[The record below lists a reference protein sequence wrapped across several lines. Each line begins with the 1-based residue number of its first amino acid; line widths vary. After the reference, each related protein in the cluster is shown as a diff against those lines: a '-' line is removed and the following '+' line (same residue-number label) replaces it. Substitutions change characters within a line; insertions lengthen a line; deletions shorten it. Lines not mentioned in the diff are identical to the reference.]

1 MATVNMSQG
10 RIWKVLSSYSLILVL
25 GNLFQLFYNMMDS
38 VIVGRFIGKNA
49 LAAVGSSSPVIN
61 IAILGISG
69 LCIGSSVLMSR
80 FFGAEDYKSLKREFS
95 TTLLFGLFFSLFI
108 LVLGLFV
115 SRPLLR
121 ALNVPEEILS
131 ISTSYLRI
139 IFIGTPFTYFYN
151 ALSYAIKSV
160 GDSKTPLKF
169 LAASSILN
177 IVLDLILI
185 GYFGYGVICSAV
197 TTVVAQFLSAFLCF
211 VYIYVKIPV
220 IALGSKEFKIDG
232 PLLKKTLSYGS
243 VTALQQSIQPICK
256 LLIQGSINT
265 LGVDGMAAYNAVS
278 KVDDFA
284 FTPEQGIAQGIT
296 TFVAQNEGA
305 GKSERVVKGF
315 GVGMLLE
322 CIYFV
327 FICLVSLLLRRQI
340 VTLFVSGSEL
350 GVIDIGSRYLFYMS
364 FMYIFPA
371 LTNGI
376 QGFFRGL
383 GKMWVTLVSTFI
395 QASSR
400 VVFVTLLIG
409 RLGIVSVIV
418 ASVIGWILMLLFEVP
433 LYLRYLISKRRKE
446 SFQSV

>member
-1 MATVNMSQG
+1 MATVNMSEG
-10 RIWKVLSSYSLILVL
+10 RIWKVLSSYSFTLVL
-25 GNLFQLFYNMMDS
+25 GNLFQLFYNLMDS
-38 VIVGRFIGKNA
+38 VIVGRFIGKDA

-80 FFGAEDYKSLKREFS
+80 FFGGRDHEKLKREFS
-95 TTLLFGLFFSLFI
+95 TMLLFGLLFSLAI
-108 LVLGLFV
+108 SVLGFAF

-121 ALNVPEEILS
+121 ALNVPSQILS
-131 ISTSYLRI
+131 ISSYYLRI

-151 ALSYAIKSV
+151 ALSYAMKSV

-169 LAASSILN
+169 LALSSVLN

-185 GYFGYGVICSAV
+185 GYFGFGIICSAI

-211 VYIYVKIPV
+211 VYIYRKMPIL
-220 IALGSKEFKIDG
+220 ALRAREFKIDG
-232 PLLKKTLSYGS
+232 KLLKQTLSYGS

-265 LGVDGMAAYNAVS
+265 LGVDGMAAYNAVG

-305 GKSERVVKGF
+305 GKKERAIKGF
-315 GVGMLLE
+315 KVGMLIE
-322 CIYFV
+322 CIYYV
-327 FICLVSLLLRRQI
+327 FICLVSLLFRRQI
-340 VTLFVSGSEL
+340 ITLFVSSSETE
-350 GVIDIGSRYLFYMS
+350 VIDIGSKYLFLMS
-364 FMYIFPA
+364 FMYILPA
-371 LTNGI
+371 MTNGI
-376 QGFFRGL
+376 QGFFRGI

-395 QASSR
+395 QASTR
-400 VVFVTLLIG
+400 VVFVNLLIG
-409 RLGIVSVIV
+409 KLGIISVVV

-433 LYLRYLISKRRKE
+433 LYINYYLKQKRSLRQKT
-446 SFQSV
+446 